1 MTGRWL
7 YKTATLEAGLLRYRW
22 KGEPAE
28 VTVDQALINFGLDG
42 WELVSTPS
50 YVVGGTTGEIVFIF
64 KKPA

>member
-28 VTVDQALINFGLDG
+28 VTVDQALVNFGLDG

-50 YVVGGTTGEIVFIF
+50 YVAAGTTSEIVFIF